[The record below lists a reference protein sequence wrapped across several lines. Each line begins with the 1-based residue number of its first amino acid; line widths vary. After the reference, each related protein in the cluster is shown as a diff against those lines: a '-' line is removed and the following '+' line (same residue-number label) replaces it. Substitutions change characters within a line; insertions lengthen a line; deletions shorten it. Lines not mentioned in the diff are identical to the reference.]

1 MNRFYRLLAY
11 GYLPKE
17 LPPIFSSRDFASATY
32 AEKNPGVLAGKKW
45 QRASQYLL
53 QQKPH
58 YKRRLDVLCPHAML
72 KQAHLIA
79 DNYTQ
84 LSKAFTHVDGN
95 CSCPAFNRKT
105 KFQRAVRPYAIGIG
119 YTKRKLTLRA
129 RFPLILKLDVKN
141 YYRSIY
147 THSIPWAIHGK
158 KYAKAHPKKNILGNL
173 LDRAFQQGQDGQTIG
188 IPTGPDT
195 SFIVSEI
202 VLCQIIDV
210 LVKRR
215 AIRADR
221 FVRYYDDIE
230 YGCETE
236 EEAHR
241 VLTAF
246 EDALRSYE
254 LETNPEKVRIVSGP
268 KQLDNPWIVRLLD
281 LKRGKDIKADRLIHV
296 FSAVAEI
303 AEQYPD
309 DRVYRYFLR
318 TMRTSIV
325 HESAWPVFEKILL
338 AIFQDNRGDAKEV
351 YEQFLAYRYLGYR
364 LNKKA
369 IEEAI
374 DRKIAGQLRRG
385 VTSELSWAMY
395 GYMTLGLRPT
405 KDVVLKV
412 FERGDVPSRVLAAK
426 LATDTGFSFRAEV
439 TACVRDWDTDVLNS
453 PEWLLAYEVM
463 IHQWQRK
470 GVRVPLPPDN
480 RALYE
485 LLVDQNIS
493 FLDDDAVLTAEAPSV
508 FKKAKAK
515 KEPDTVEPDA
525 PEIMD
530 FIAKDEVE
538 KDSADETVEDASDS
552 GSE

>member
-17 LPPIFSSRDFASATY
+17 LPPIFSSRAFASATY
-32 AEKNPGVLAGKKW
+32 TVADPGRLAGKKW
-45 QRASQYLL
+45 QRATQYLL

-58 YKRRLDVLCPHAML
+58 YKRRLDLLCPHAML

-84 LSKAFTHVDGN
+84 LSRAFTHVDGN

-105 KFQRAVRPYAIGIG
+105 KFQRAVRQYAIGIG
-119 YTKRKLTLRA
+119 YTKRRLSLRA

-141 YYRSIY
+141 YYRSVY

-158 KYAKAHPKKNILGNL
+158 KYAKTHLKENIVGNL

-195 SFIVSEI
+195 SFVVSEI
-202 VLCQIIDV
+202 LLCRIIEG

-215 AIRADR
+215 VIRSDR

-241 VLTAF
+241 VLTGF

-254 LETNPEKVRIVSGP
+254 LETNPEKVQILAGP
-268 KQLDNPWIVRLLD
+268 KQLDSPWRIRLRNLEWE
-281 LKRGKDIKADRLIHV
+281 KEIKADRLIEV
-296 FSAVAEI
+296 FSGVAEV
-303 AEQYPD
+303 AEQYPHD
-309 DRVYRYFLR
+309 HVYRYFLR
-318 TMRTSIV
+318 SMRTCLV
-325 HESAWPVFEKILL
+325 HETAWPVFEKILL

-351 YEQFLAYRYLGYR
+351 YEQFLSYRFLGCH
-364 LNKKA
+364 LNQKA
-369 IEEAI
+369 IREAI

-385 VTSELSWAMY
+385 VTSELSWAIY

-405 KDVVLKV
+405 KDILLKV

-426 LATDTGFSFRAEV
+426 MATDAGISFRTEV
-439 TACVRDWDTDVLNS
+439 TDCARDWDVDVLNS

-463 IHQWQRK
+463 VHQWQRK
-470 GVRVPLPPDN
+470 GVRVPLPSEN

-485 LLVDQNIS
+485 LLADKDVS
-493 FLDDDAVLTAEAPSV
+493 FLDEPVLSATEVPSA
-508 FKKAKAK
+508 FRKARDK
-515 KEPDTVEPDA
+515 KEPDALEPDL
-525 PEIMD
+525 PEILD
-530 FIAKDEVE
+530 FIAKDKVE
-538 KDSADETVEDASDS
+538 KDTADEAVADASDS
-552 GSE
+552 GNE

>member
-1 MNRFYRLLAY
+1 M
-11 GYLPKE
+11 
-17 LPPIFSSRDFASATY
+17 
-32 AEKNPGVLAGKKW
+32 
-45 QRASQYLL
+45 
-53 QQKPH
+53 
-58 YKRRLDVLCPHAML
+58 LCPHAMI
-72 KQAHLIA
+72 KQAHLISE
-79 DNYTQ
+79 NYAQ

-119 YTKRKLTLRA
+119 YTKRKLTLRS

-141 YYRSIY
+141 YYRSVY

-158 KYAKAHPKKNILGNL
+158 KYAKTHIKKNILGNL
-173 LDRAFQQGQDGQTIG
+173 LDRAVQQGQDGQTIG
-188 IPTGPDT
+188 ISTGPDT
-195 SFIVSEI
+195 SFIISEI
-202 VLCQIIDV
+202 LLCRIIDE

-215 AIRADR
+215 SIRADR

-236 EEAHR
+236 EEAYR

-254 LETNPEKVRIVSGP
+254 LETNPEKVQILSGP
-268 KQLDNPWIVRLLD
+268 KQLESPWLVRLRD
-281 LKRGKDIKADRLIHV
+281 LEWGKEIKADRLLEV

-303 AEQYPD
+303 AEQYPED
-309 DRVYRYFLR
+309 QVYRYFLR
-318 TMRTSIV
+318 SMRTCLV
-325 HESAWPVFEKILL
+325 HETAWPVFEKILL

-351 YEQFLAYRYLGYR
+351 YQQFLLYRYLGCR
-364 LNKKA
+364 INTKAVREA
-369 IEEAI
+369 IE
-374 DRKIAGQLRRG
+374 RKIAGQLRRG
-385 VTSELSWAMY
+385 VTSELSWAVY

-405 KDVVLKV
+405 KDIIRRV

-426 LATDTGFSFRAEV
+426 LAADTGISFRAEV
-439 TACVRDWDTDVLNS
+439 AECVREWDTDVLNS

-463 IHQWQRK
+463 IHEWQRK
-470 GVRVPLPPDN
+470 GVRVPLPPEN
-480 RALYE
+480 GTLYE
-485 LLVDQNIS
+485 LLADKNVS
-493 FLDDDAVLTAEAPSV
+493 FLDDSALETIEVPSA
-508 FKKAKAK
+508 FRKAKAE

-530 FIAKDEVE
+530 FIAHDEVE
-538 KDSADETVEDASDS
+538 KDTADEKVADASDS